1 MKLDEGINVGAVEFK
16 DANIN
21 LDDDND
27 IYYQAN
33 QNQGS
38 KKLDR

>member
-1 MKLDEGINVGAVEFK
+1 MKLDEVINVEAGEFK

-21 LDDDND
+21 LDDND

-33 QNQGS
+33 QNQGN

>member
-1 MKLDEGINVGAVEFK
+1 MKLEEVINVGAVEFK

-21 LDDDND
+21 LDDNND
-27 IYYQAN
+27 IFYQTN
-33 QNQGS
+33 QTN